1 MGPLS
6 EIPVPFCFGFVF
18 PKPQYSPYTIRRMSK
33 IEPSFLPLSVLG
45 PSPPVKFSPIL
56 HGLRVFHS
64 GDSHDDISTM
74 FSHPETLQRPKQHS
88 VVPFS
93 YLHFVH
99 RVTWLLQD
107 LLGALIITLLI
118 CFWFWVSVSSRVK
131 ESFHIESHPQE
142 SGKVHAPVRGS
153 ILKTV
158 TQIECPILGSKL

>member
-1 MGPLS
+1 MTAFLTMPPFFTKEENTNININIGFGSKELIQLISHPIWVLCQRSQSPFVLGLS
-6 EIPVPFCFGFVF
+6 S

-118 CFWFWVSVSSRVK
+118 RF
-131 ESFHIESHPQE
+131 
-142 SGKVHAPVRGS
+142 
-153 ILKTV
+153 
-158 TQIECPILGSKL
+158 